1 MILSS
6 KQRSRG
12 LIRKAA
18 SRILARCV
26 LMQCCA
32 YLCLAAPARSPLPSA
47 GQVFDRYIRATGG
60 MDAWRTKQ
68 SERTEI
74 EGRAIESGRVVL
86 RATVALARAGYSLND
101 IRVPEEAR
109 EGVYNGVAW
118 AWTRLSGVR
127 IKRGADREV
136 AIRTSR
142 MLEEAD
148 WHSLY
153 PKSRVEGIEDI
164 EGKPCYKVLLLPSAD
179 RKIEWFDS
187 RSGLLA
193 RRSSV
198 ELSAAGEIPNVYTM
212 ETWRVQ
218 DGLKQPASMLASRG
232 NLRYRLSILNVA
244 YNNLTQ
250 PAYFRYPPEVE
261 GYLSDERTGKALP
274 NAEELIERHIFS
286 SGGSQAYENLRTQ
299 QITGTLEFV
308 SRNIEAR
315 TEAWWADNGR
325 YYQTVD
331 IPGIGKQEQGSDGNT
346 AWERSPVFGPR
357 ARRSSNLAGLGI
369 TIDAAEVTGWRFL
382 VDEVQT
388 EAEETIEGHDCYRVR
403 VTGRRGAQMAT
414 RWYDR
419 KTGLLYRAKLSF
431 KTEMG
436 LVPAVLTYETYRSVD
451 GFKWPVRIRMEVS
464 GQEII
469 FKADEVRLNAPIN
482 EGLFELPDEIRTLA
496 FD

>member
-232 NLRYRLSILNVA
+232 
-244 YNNLTQ
+244 
-250 PAYFRYPPEVE
+250 
-261 GYLSDERTGKALP
+261 
-274 NAEELIERHIFS
+274 IFAI
-286 SGGSQAYENLRTQ
+286 GS
-299 QITGTLEFV
+299 
-308 SRNIEAR
+308 
-315 TEAWWADNGR
+315 
-325 YYQTVD
+325 
-331 IPGIGKQEQGSDGNT
+331 
-346 AWERSPVFGPR
+346 
-357 ARRSSNLAGLGI
+357 
-369 TIDAAEVTGWRFL
+369 
-382 VDEVQT
+382 
-388 EAEETIEGHDCYRVR
+388 
-403 VTGRRGAQMAT
+403 
-414 RWYDR
+414 
-419 KTGLLYRAKLSF
+419 
-431 KTEMG
+431 
-436 LVPAVLTYETYRSVD
+436 
-451 GFKWPVRIRMEVS
+451 
-464 GQEII
+464 
-469 FKADEVRLNAPIN
+469 
-482 EGLFELPDEIRTLA
+482 A
-496 FD
+496 F